1 METWKEHQR
10 SKKDKKWMKFRGRED
25 QDQDQPQEL
34 QEEDVEGVEA
44 EEQKREEEKMKDLE
58 VRVFRIVLPMTSKNS
73 NEVMNTAIEMLLRF
87 KVDGYD
93 VNRIHTDRGKEFMGA
108 FKKWARARGCWSSGG
123 RTSTRSGEKG
133 FLRQPVS
140 VDDRWKGRRSMADTP
155 FEVEISLCSPSSTS
169 RRMVLRTHSRRI
181 HGGRFRNEAIVSSED
196 PVKVHA

>member
-10 SKKDKKWMKFRGRED
+10 SKKDKKWMKFQGGED

-58 VRVFRIVLPMTSKNS
+58 VRVFRIVLPMISKNS

-93 VNRIHTDRGKEFMGA
+93 VNRIHTNRGKEFMGA
-108 FKKWARARGCWSSGG
+108 FKRGQELAAVGVLVEELLPGVVKKVFSGSQSALMIVGKEGGAWRTRHLRLRSAYARQAVHRGEWSLEHIP
-123 RTSTRSGEKG
+123 GE
-133 FLRQPVS
+133 
-140 VDDRWKGRRSMADTP
+140 SMVADLGT
-155 FEVEISLCSPSSTS
+155 T
-169 RRMVLRTHSRRI
+169 
-181 HGGRFRNEAIVSSED
+181 AIVSSED